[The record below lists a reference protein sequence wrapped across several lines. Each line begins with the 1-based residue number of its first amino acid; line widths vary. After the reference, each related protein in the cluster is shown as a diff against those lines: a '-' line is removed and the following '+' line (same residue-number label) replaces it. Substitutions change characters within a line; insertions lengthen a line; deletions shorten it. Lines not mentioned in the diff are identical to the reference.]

1 MRALTVSEIT
11 QAGLAAEEAENT
23 LRMDEDS
30 FRAFYERTARPLW
43 AYLARV
49 SGDSALADDLLQET
63 YYRFLRAARADV
75 GEVALR
81 SYLFRIAT
89 NLLRDHWRRTRTGAT
104 ASLEEASD
112 MPSGSSTASTEERVG
127 WQSALGRA
135 LARLR
140 PRERAVLW
148 MAYVEGSTH
157 REIAEITGLKAR
169 SIRILLFRAR
179 RKLAGLL
186 RRVGPRVQ
194 TNRREIAASERV
206 E

>member
-1 MRALTVSEIT
+1 MHALAISEIE
-11 QAGLAAEEAENT
+11 QARSAAEEAEGT

-63 YYRFLRAARADV
+63 YYRFLRAASPEV

-81 SYLFRIAT
+81 GYLFRIAT
-89 NLLRDHWRRTRTGAT
+89 NLLRDHWRRTRSWAT
-104 ASLEEASD
+104 APLEDASE
-112 MPSGSSTASTEERVG
+112 MHSAWSGASTEEHVG
-127 WQSALGRA
+127 WQSVLGRA
-135 LARLR
+135 LARLK

-157 REIAEITGLKAR
+157 REISEIMGLKAG

-186 RRVGPRVQ
+186 RHARPLIQASG
-194 TNRREIAASERV
+194 RELDASERV
-206 E
+206 K